1 MPNPNRDRG
10 MRAER
15 EACKLLTDLT
25 GFPVQRMANQGI
37 PLDVGDLYGIPDTTV
52 QVSAVNP
59 LPARIW
65 DRARQKTGDCT
76 KQQERHGMRHGV
88 VLLRIDGGTWRALT
102 TTPQLLWLA
111 GDRDYDNTNNQD
123 RDVTP
128 GAIIRWAPYWAPGW
142 SHVGLGIWVATLG
155 HWATDITTAVRPV
168 EEEVA

>member
-37 PLDVGDLYGIPDTTV
+37 PLDVGDLYGIPNTTI

-65 DRARQKTGDCT
+65 DRARQKTVDCT

-88 VLLRIDGGTWRALT
+88 ALLRIDGGTWRALVT
-102 TTPQLLWLA
+102 TEQLLELA
-111 GDRDYDNTNNQD
+111 PIAGFVEDMTL
-123 RDVTP
+123 DVTP
-128 GAIIRWAPYWAPGW
+128 GAIIRWAPYWAAGW
-142 SHVGLGIWVATLG
+142 THVGAGIWVTTLG
-155 HWATDITTAVRPV
+155 HWATDITAAVRPV